1 MENEEYIGDEN
12 EETTLRKY
20 SASPVAAIVF
30 IAFAYLIWTYSY
42 TSLNLL
48 GCAVIIALTIFSGLH
63 PIRTQSHFVINEFY
77 IDDFALVLGLFWLD
91 PFQLGV
97 AFTIGGLIFHIIE
110 KFSIKRLFTNLYS
123 NFIVVAIPGVIL
135 QSPTGIHSRYFPL
148 IMLCG
153 LILIYIIDTVLFYA
167 VCKYNLKENLNNII
181 SPLELSALVFGLVL
195 GIPTCII
202 IDTKPAYAIVMFLLF
217 AASVIAANRHNK
229 VVTRMEQLEQIVDF
243 MRDTADIETMKQS
256 ENRFIEMTKIAFK
269 HDKVSIRTTKPNEQS
284 EVGQI
289 LYSDEKGD
297 HWLIVNK
304 PDVSKNRVSHDELL
318 ILDVVNA
325 ARQAF
330 EHRALQEK
338 LFKAARHDSLTGL
351 SNRGT
356 LEEYIHH
363 ELGLVK
369 RNQTQFC
376 IMFIDIDDFKP
387 VNDIH
392 GHKAGD
398 ELLKCIA
405 RRLSLTV
412 RAQDVVARIG
422 GDEFVILCR
431 DISIEEAKNLANRI
445 AEEIAKPVFVD
456 RELDESNPFDN
467 KSSEPRIE
475 VKVNSS
481 IGISQSPADGITF
494 ENLIRAADERM
505 YEAKKLKS
513 SSRTVEENNTDESH
527 IAEVG

>member
-1 MENEEYIGDEN
+1 MEKEENIDDKN

-20 SASPVAAIVF
+20 SASPVTAIVF
-30 IAFAYLIWTYSY
+30 IAFAFLTWTYSY

-48 GCAVIIALTIFSGLH
+48 GCAVIIGLTVFSGLH

-91 PFQLGV
+91 PFQLGA

-123 NFIVVAIPGVIL
+123 NFIVVAIPGMIV
-135 QSPTGIHSRYFPL
+135 QSPTGIHSHYFPL

-153 LILIYIIDTVLFYA
+153 LLLVHIVDTVLFYT
-167 VCKYNLKENLNNII
+167 VCKYKLKENLNNII
-181 SPLELSALVFGLVL
+181 SPLELSALAFGLVL
-195 GIPTCII
+195 GIPTCIV
-202 IDTKPAYAIVMFLLF
+202 IDTKPVYVIVMLLLF
-217 AASVIAANRHNK
+217 AASVIGANRHNK
-229 VVTRMEQLEQIVDF
+229 VVTRMGQLEQIIDF
-243 MRDTADIETMKQS
+243 MRDTSNIETMKQS

-269 HDKVSIRTTKPNEQS
+269 HDNVSIRTTKPNEQI

-297 HWLIVNK
+297 HWLIVHK

-356 LEEYIHH
+356 LEEYVNH

-369 RNQTQFC
+369 RNQTRFS

-431 DISIEEAKNLANRI
+431 DMGAKEAEKLACRI
-445 AEEIAKPVFVD
+445 AEEIAKPVLVD
-456 RELDESNPFDN
+456 SEFDNSNPFEN
-467 KSSEPRIE
+467 KNSKPRIK

-481 IGISQSPADGITF
+481 IGISQSPTDGITF

-505 YEAKKLKS
+505 YETKKLKN
-513 SSRTVEENNTDESH
+513 SSRTVVENNSDESY
-527 IAEVG
+527 IAEAG